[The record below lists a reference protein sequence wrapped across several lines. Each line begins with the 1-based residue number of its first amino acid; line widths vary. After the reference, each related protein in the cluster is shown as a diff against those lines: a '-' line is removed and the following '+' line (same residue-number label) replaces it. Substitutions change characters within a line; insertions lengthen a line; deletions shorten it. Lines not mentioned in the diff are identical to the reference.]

1 MKITI
6 QVRKEIYSFESSSDD
21 YTSDQ
26 MKEVFTK
33 MLLLCGYPP
42 SVIETADGGRYECK
56 YIGE

>member
-6 QVRKEIYSFESSSDD
+6 EVYEKMYSFESSSND

-26 MKEVFTK
+26 MKEVFTR
-33 MLLLCGYPP
+33 MLVLCGYPP
-42 SVIETADGGRYECK
+42 SVIETADGGRYECE

>member
-6 QVRKEIYSFESSSDD
+6 EVRKEIYSFESSNND

-26 MKEVFTK
+26 MKEVFTR
-33 MLLLCGYPP
+33 MLVLCGYSPDA
-42 SVIETADGGRYECK
+42 IETADGGRYECK